1 MLDYIYALSLLSITF
16 TLFYLT
22 KSCLQ
27 FKGEIPH
34 QGEGISDRI
43 DKVHGVLDEM
53 MDFVSEMADG
63 FTHQSSQI
71 AQTPPDIFT
80 LLSTF
85 LKPRTPSPV
94 NHAPQEQ
101 TNWEILQDYDPKTQE
116 TQIEP
121 NQYSNEPISSE

>member
-43 DKVHGVLDEM
+43 DKVADLLDEM
-53 MDFVSEMADG
+53 ADLISNAA
-63 FTHQSSQI
+63 TAQAEI
-71 AQTPPDIFT
+71 TALTQTPQ
-80 LLSTF
+80 
-85 LKPRTPSPV
+85 SPIMSILNAFMSKTASQAV
-94 NHAPQEQ
+94 HAEKKSPE
-101 TNWEILQDYDPKTQE
+101 WEVLQDHPQTKQAEVIIDG
-116 TQIEP
+116 
-121 NQYSNEPISSE
+121 NSAEPISG